1 MASFAFIYK
10 MLSNQEELY
19 NSLIFM
25 LILIATLSWRSD
37 LQNVKSIDEN
47 NFVEISK
54 NGIETHFEVTDF
66 LKYKCW
72 AFKIENE
79 NIVGTWVGEFY
90 SHGNKT
96 TLDFTEDIVSK
107 NFFFKPFIGF
117 YIRKQ
122 QRRYFK
128 DLKKELNC
136 EEASFIQKL

>member
-1 MASFAFIYK
+1 MAIANIK
-10 MLSNQEELY
+10 VTLLCPIEEVWNKITNLHD
-19 NSLIFM
+19 F
-25 LILIATLSWRSD
+25 SWRSD

-79 NIVGTWVGEFY
+79 NIVGTGVGEFY

-136 EEASFIQKL
+136 EEASFIQEL

>member
-1 MASFAFIYK
+1 MNKITNLHDF
-10 MLSNQEELY
+10 
-19 NSLIFM
+19 
-25 LILIATLSWRSD
+25 SWRSD
-37 LQNVKSIDEN
+37 LQNVKIIDEN

-107 NFFFKPFIGF
+107 NFIFKPSIGS

-136 EEASFIQKL
+136 EAASFIQKLKIYISKK

>member
-1 MASFAFIYK
+1 MCPI
-10 MLSNQEELY
+10 EEVWNKITNLHD
-19 NSLIFM
+19 F
-25 LILIATLSWRSD
+25 SWRSD
-37 LQNVKSIDEN
+37 LQNVKIIDEN

-54 NGIETHFEVTDF
+54 NGIETHFEFTDF

-79 NIVGTWVGEFY
+79 NIVGTWVGKFY

-107 NFFFKPFIGF
+107 NFIFKPFIGS

-128 DLKKELNC
+128 DLKKELN
-136 EEASFIQKL
+136 